1 MIARKLIQALK
12 AGEVVL
18 KLRFN
23 KYYLFYALA
32 LVCLS
37 QASIIIK
44 WSLTEPLV
52 LGSWRLL
59 GAGFILLAW
68 SKVYAP
74 TEEVHSA
81 DLRKIVAAGFAFF
94 IHLFSYAY
102 SAHHTSVS
110 HLMLLFSLNPVTTAI
125 GSWIFFKERMTKKQ
139 IASYAL
145 ALIGLY
151 ILVREK
157 QGTSEIVG
165 DMMAI
170 VAAITFSAYAL
181 LSHWARRHLS
191 NAVFASRMYLAG
203 SCFFFLTTLIWG
215 QTSPIPDNSRGW
227 IGIALLTLFP
237 TLMGHGTF
245 TFCLRH
251 IPLHVLSL
259 GKLLEPG
266 LAAVSAFLIFGES
279 LSAATV
285 ISSVLIFASVV
296 LVVKI
301 K

>member
-1 MIARKLIQALK
+1 MLRLK
-12 AGEVVL
+12 
-18 KLRFN
+18 FN

-44 WSLTEPLV
+44 WSLTDALV

-59 GAGFILLAW
+59 GAGCILLAW

-74 TEEVHSA
+74 AEVVHTA

-139 IASYAL
+139 VVSYGL
-145 ALIGLY
+145 ALIGIY

-170 VAAITFSAYAL
+170 VAAFTFSAYAL
-181 LSHWARRHLS
+181 LSHWSRRHLS
-191 NAVFASRMYLAG
+191 NSVFASRMYLVG
-203 SCFFFLTTLIWG
+203 SGFFFLTTLVGG
-215 QTSPIPDNSRGW
+215 QISPIPETSQGW

-237 TLMGHGTF
+237 TLIGHGTF
-245 TFCLRH
+245 TYCLRH

-266 LAAVSAFLIFGES
+266 LAAITAFFIFGENLS
-279 LSAATV
+279 LATL
-285 ISSVLIFASVV
+285 ISSLLIFTSVV
-296 LVVKI
+296 LVIKI